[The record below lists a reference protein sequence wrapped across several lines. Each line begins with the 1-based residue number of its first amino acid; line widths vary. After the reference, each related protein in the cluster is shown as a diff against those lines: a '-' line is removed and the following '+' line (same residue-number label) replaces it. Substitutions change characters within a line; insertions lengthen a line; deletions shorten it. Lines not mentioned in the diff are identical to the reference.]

1 MWIRKARPDSVL
13 GVHTLRRDVPG
24 PRSDLNAVCP
34 RMHRRTVTGAAGGGS
49 SAPSCGLLRRSIGAS
64 PCAVN
69 RSMTLSGSSGRA
81 TVPARIGA
89 VGTATEVDPGVL
101 DATTGPDRAR
111 HLDLVRHQTSFRPAP
126 FPDLSSTRLRR
137 FSGVGLHAVRHPNPA
152 TGGC

>member
-81 TVPARIGA
+81 SVPARIGA

-101 DATTGPDRAR
+101 DASTGLIGPA
-111 HLDLVRHQTSFRPAP
+111 TWISSPAP
-126 FPDLSSTRLRR
+126 DLLPAGPLPDLSSTRLRR
-137 FSGVGLHAVRHPNPA
+137 FSGVGLHAVRLPNPA
-152 TGGC
+152 P